1 MLLCGK
7 INNWII
13 FGPFLLGFEDSKIKH
28 YYFQLLRH
36 EFQQKKKK
44 GKIFSFSLNSFTNSQ
59 SLYI

>member
-44 GKIFSFSLNSFTNSQ
+44 REDFFLQPKQF
-59 SLYI
+59 Y